1 MIGREECAARSAE
14 SAAIWSEPPT
24 DDTRGGCISFG
35 IAGVDISCSQPFVG
49 MTCRQAYATP
59 QSVCHLPIE
68 QLIKNIRNEK
78 NRVSDLIILVVC
90 RLRNKTFTKLSPNS
104 DFCRIIPKT
113 RASRI
118 G

>member
-14 SAAIWSEPPT
+14 SAAIWWEPPMG
-24 DDTRGGCISFG
+24 DIRGVCISFG
-35 IAGVDISCSQPFVG
+35 IAGVDISYSQPFHG

-68 QLIKNIRNEK
+68 QLLKKSKRKKSGCPICFFRWLVGSEIKHSLNCLRI
-78 NRVSDLIILVVC
+78 LI
-90 RLRNKTFTKLSPNS
+90 LSNYQ
-104 DFCRIIPKT
+104 KMHV
-113 RASRI
+113 SRI